1 VPETDEKKPV
11 GKPQR
16 NRKSDKRSRKAEQ
29 NRGPKPDQKVDP
41 LQAAK
46 QQIDALIAS
55 TEAPPIEA
63 RDADEQIAATLAPA
77 EVPATDAPATDA
89 QDVEEIVAAVISAEA
104 LPIEAADLD
113 EPVVATVTPV
123 EALPIEAP
131 DLEEPVVAVATVIP
145 TEALS
150 IEAPDLEE
158 PVVAAV
164 TLAEALPVGTAVST
178 VNVPVSLQTIANA
191 YGDYTRKSFEQTKSY
206 FDRLTGV
213 RSFDKAVEVQTEFA
227 QQAYETFV
235 AEARRI
241 RELQNELAMQPFKR
255 LEGLVARMTEFA
267 R

>member
-77 EVPATDAPATDA
+77 EVPATDA
-89 QDVEEIVAAVISAEA
+89 QDVEEIDAAVISAEA

>member
-1 VPETDEKKPV
+1 MPETDEKKPV

-77 EVPATDAPATDA
+77 EVPATDA
-89 QDVEEIVAAVISAEA
+89 QDVEEIDAAVISAEA